1 MGRQHEPTTR
11 QHDGPAPAS
20 ARPAPAFCAPGRGTA
35 LGNPPW
41 RPPPRHFHTTP
52 RRHSTRQRDNTAT
65 RRHADATGRGHAGR
79 TTYTRAR
86 PRRDAPTGP
95 TASHQPSGAPMAGP
109 LFPPPSPAPL
119 PNPARGVN
127 FALACLPTTG
137 ARTARHPFAVSSRTS
152 RQGAASTRPSLAA
165 TGGVLRR
172 QTRAGRTTH
181 THKHIYERDETDQ
194 QAQWGDHPSLLARSL
209 LPPSPLSPPAPALLA
224 SHSRIAFSPMCHVS
238 PDMSPQQQQPR
249 KRVASAG
256 AGAGGR
262 AAGDEQLSIQFGQQ
276 PAVPCLACKKCD
288 HNHLTHDCPFF
299 DGEDREEDSALRK
312 ASLESSA
319 DGGGKDVSGCP
330 IQPALICPISSHPL
344 AAVAA
349 TCRCM

>member
-181 THKHIYERDETDQ
+181 TQTHLRTRRDGPTGTMGRSSITPRPL
-194 QAQWGDHPSLLARSL
+194 APPSLSPLSASARSL
-209 LPPSPLSPPAPALLA
+209 GVTLTHCVLA
-224 SHSRIAFSPMCHVS
+224 Y
-238 PDMSPQQQQPR
+238 
-249 KRVASAG
+249 
-256 AGAGGR
+256 
-262 AAGDEQLSIQFGQQ
+262 
-276 PAVPCLACKKCD
+276 VPCLPR
-288 HNHLTHDCPFF
+288 HV
-299 DGEDREEDSALRK
+299 
-312 ASLESSA
+312 ASGAAAAEA
-319 DGGGKDVSGCP
+319 RGVSRRRRGWP
-330 IQPALICPISSHPL
+330 
-344 AAVAA
+344 
-349 TCRCM
+349 RRG

>member
-1 MGRQHEPTTR
+1 MGQKWADNTSRRHDNTTAQR
-11 QHDGPAPAS
+11 PLLRARRPLS
-20 ARPAPAFCAPGRGTA
+20 ARPAEGRPSGIP
-35 LGNPPW
+35 LGD
-41 RPPPRHFHTTP
+41 RRRATSTRRP

-95 TASHQPSGAPMAGP
+95 TASHQPSGAPMTGP

-194 QAQWGDHPSLLARSL
+194 QAQWGDHPSIETSHVTMRDDGGDVSSRRVVTNRAIVAKPRHHH
-209 LPPSPLSPPAPALLA
+209 PSP
-224 SHSRIAFSPMCHVS
+224 
-238 PDMSPQQQQPR
+238 
-249 KRVASAG
+249 
-256 AGAGGR
+256 R
-262 AAGDEQLSIQFGQQ
+262 AAPRGH
-276 PAVPCLACKKCD
+276 AA
-288 HNHLTHDCPFF
+288 TAA
-299 DGEDREEDSALRK
+299 ALRRRGVRGDD
-312 ASLESSA
+312 A
-319 DGGGKDVSGCP
+319 
-330 IQPALICPISSHPL
+330 
-344 AAVAA
+344 
-349 TCRCM
+349 

>member
-1 MGRQHEPTTR
+1 MGQKMGRQHEPTTR

-95 TASHQPSGAPMAGP
+95 TASHQPSGAPMTGP

-194 QAQWGDHPSLLARSL
+194 QAQWGDHPSIETSHVTMRDDGGDVSSRRVVTNRAIVAKPRHHH
-209 LPPSPLSPPAPALLA
+209 PSP
-224 SHSRIAFSPMCHVS
+224 
-238 PDMSPQQQQPR
+238 
-249 KRVASAG
+249 
-256 AGAGGR
+256 R
-262 AAGDEQLSIQFGQQ
+262 AAPRGH
-276 PAVPCLACKKCD
+276 AA
-288 HNHLTHDCPFF
+288 TAA
-299 DGEDREEDSALRK
+299 ALRRRGVRGDD
-312 ASLESSA
+312 A
-319 DGGGKDVSGCP
+319 
-330 IQPALICPISSHPL
+330 
-344 AAVAA
+344 
-349 TCRCM
+349 